1 MKKRV
6 ISLMAAV
13 LLALSVPAYA
23 VSTRVMLVQPILTF
37 DGTTA
42 TYSVDFIGSKP
53 TDKAVLTL
61 TLYQGSRYLASWT
74 SSGEGHVHISKSRE
88 VERGK
93 EYTLE
98 LTWSVNGVTQQPV
111 TVTKVCP

>member
-13 LLALSVPAYA
+13 LLTLSVPVYA
-23 VSTRVMLVQPILTF
+23 ISTYAMTVQPRLTF

-42 TYSVDFIGSKP
+42 TYAVDFIGSKQ

-61 TLYQGSRYLASWT
+61 TLYQGSKYIASWT
-74 SSGEGHVHISKSRE
+74 SSGTGIVSISKTCE

-93 EYTLE
+93 DYRLE

-111 TVTKVCP
+111 TVTKTCT